1 MRQFVVF
8 GRFERICEVDGED
21 LAEVILLEKRIN
33 EQEELRGLHTGRG
46 AGAHGRDLSAH
57 AQRRRPSRRTP
68 QALPRQARRQ
78 ARPAFQY
85 AIVK

>member
-1 MRQFVVF
+1 MRQSVVF

-57 AQRRRPSRRTP
+57 AQRRRPEP
-68 QALPRQARRQ
+68 PH
-78 ARPAFQY
+78 PAGPAPPGPAASEACVQY